1 MHKLDDT
8 DRRILRALQEDAD
21 LSTAA
26 LAEKAGLSPSP
37 CWRRVAAMERAGIVL
52 GREVEVDFRKLGYGV
67 EVYLR
72 VRLDKTQRGAFQ
84 EFIAAARQV
93 PEILVIQTLLG
104 RVDVRMDVAARD
116 LAHYQEILRT
126 QIMDLPHVADIDAL
140 LLVSEIKNDPW
151 IAI

>member
-1 MHKLDDT
+1 MSGTH
-8 DRRILRALQEDAD
+8 D
-21 LSTAA
+21 LIS
-26 LAEKAGLSPSP
+26 
-37 CWRRVAAMERAGIVL
+37 V
-52 GREVEVDFRKLGYGV
+52 
-67 EVYLR
+67 
-72 VRLDKTQRGAFQ
+72 
-84 EFIAAARQV
+84 ARQV